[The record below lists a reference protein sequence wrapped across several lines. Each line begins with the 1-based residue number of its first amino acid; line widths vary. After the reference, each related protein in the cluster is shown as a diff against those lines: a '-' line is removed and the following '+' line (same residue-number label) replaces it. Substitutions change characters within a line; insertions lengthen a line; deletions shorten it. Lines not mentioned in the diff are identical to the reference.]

1 MFFFQ
6 DTEVLSL
13 PGGGGGYCDHRG
25 GLPTLRLNPLNSR
38 SDTSAISPNSGI
50 ETTSF
55 VVPGTVSAPSS
66 VYFVV
71 YLRNFCMV
79 LCYFSKIRCWALWL
93 MSVIPTL
100 GKQGDCQPSQKYQSQ
115 VILEKKDALKCVYTL
130 SKALN
135 MYDLIFLRE
144 TKAME
149 PKVWTPCYM
158 WR

>member
-1 MFFFQ
+1 
-6 DTEVLSL
+6 
-13 PGGGGGYCDHRG
+13 
-25 GLPTLRLNPLNSR
+25 
-38 SDTSAISPNSGI
+38 
-50 ETTSF
+50 
-55 VVPGTVSAPSS
+55 
-66 VYFVV
+66 
-71 YLRNFCMV
+71 
-79 LCYFSKIRCWALWL
+79 